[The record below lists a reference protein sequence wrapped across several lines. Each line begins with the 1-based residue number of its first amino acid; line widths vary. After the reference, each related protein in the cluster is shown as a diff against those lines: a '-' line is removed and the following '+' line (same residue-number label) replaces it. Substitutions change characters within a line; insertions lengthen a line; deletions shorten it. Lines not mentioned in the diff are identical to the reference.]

1 MKRFFRAFPIL
12 VLAVC
17 LCCLSPVFAVE
28 GDSGS
33 ADIADSA
40 PDPGFAIV
48 DSVPESPEPEDS
60 SVEDTFVEQSP
71 ADQPEEDEEES
82 VNDTEAFDTDAPI
95 PIQIVQ
101 ADTPDDSEEAAASSV
116 YVQIK
121 DWPGGYIDS
130 DSSSDSDVS
139 YILEPADFPDSYISW
154 SYSDGYFTVT
164 LQQPFFDDW
173 MPGLSQDEII
183 AGLSLITDLS
193 FTVNGEACEG
203 VSLDP
208 QSLSFSFPCVGD
220 GAYQISSE
228 TASLYFRVQ
237 VSAVS
242 GGSSGLGSIVESLLG
257 TYSPKTYLVTTYM
270 PDGSYVESHEIVPG
284 LAGLDYEWIA
294 GAVLFTLA
302 LYCIFRMIGGI
313 FKWS

>member
-12 VLAVC
+12 VLVVC
-17 LCCLSPVFAVE
+17 LCCLSPVSALE
-28 GDSGS
+28 ADSGV
-33 ADIADSA
+33 ADVVKDV
-40 PDPGFAIV
+40 GE
-48 DSVPESPEPEDS
+48 VPEQEPEQKEVSENESESQPPAES
-60 SVEDTFVEQSP
+60 SPVPDT
-71 ADQPEEDEEES
+71 
-82 VNDTEAFDTDAPI
+82 PI

-139 YILEPADFPDSYISW
+139 YIMEPVNFSESYISW
-154 SYSDGYFTVT
+154 SYLDGYFTVT
-164 LQQPFFDDW
+164 LQQPFFDKH
-173 MPGLSQDEII
+173 MPGLSRDELIL
-183 AGLSLITDLS
+183 AMSLIEDIV

-208 QSLSFSFPCVGD
+208 QSLSFSFPYVGD
-220 GAYQISSE
+220 GEYLISSE
-228 TASLYFRVQ
+228 TASLYFTVQ

-242 GGSSGLGSIVESLLG
+242 GGFSGLGSIVESLLG

-313 FKWS
+313 FRWN

>member
-12 VLAVC
+12 VLVVC
-17 LCCLSPVFAVE
+17 LCCLSPVSALE
-28 GDSGS
+28 ADSGV
-33 ADIADSA
+33 ADVVEDVGEVPEQEPEQIEVSENESESQPPAESS
-40 PDPGFAIV
+40 
-48 DSVPESPEPEDS
+48 SVP
-60 SVEDTFVEQSP
+60 
-71 ADQPEEDEEES
+71 
-82 VNDTEAFDTDAPI
+82 DAPI

-139 YILEPADFPDSYISW
+139 YILEPANFPESYISW
-154 SYSDGYFTVT
+154 SYSDGYFTVV
-164 LQQPFFDDW
+164 LQQPFFDKH
-173 MPGLSQDEII
+173 MPGLSRDELIL
-183 AGLSLITDLS
+183 AMSLIEDIV

-208 QSLSFSFPCVGD
+208 QSLSFSFPYVGD
-220 GAYQISSE
+220 GEYLLSSE
-228 TASLYFRVQ
+228 TASLDFRVQ

-313 FKWS
+313 FRWN

>member
-12 VLAVC
+12 VLVVC
-17 LCCLSPVFAVE
+17 LCCLSPVSALE
-28 GDSGS
+28 ADSGV
-33 ADIADSA
+33 ADVVEDVGEVPEQEPEQIEVSENESESQ
-40 PDPGFAIV
+40 PPV
-48 DSVPESPEPEDS
+48 ESSSVP
-60 SVEDTFVEQSP
+60 
-71 ADQPEEDEEES
+71 
-82 VNDTEAFDTDAPI
+82 DAPI

-139 YILEPADFPDSYISW
+139 YIMEPVNFSESYISW
-154 SYSDGYFTVT
+154 SYLDGYFTVT
-164 LQQPFFDDW
+164 LQQPFFDKH
-173 MPGLSQDEII
+173 MPGLSRDELIL
-183 AGLSLITDLS
+183 AMSLIEDIV

-208 QSLSFSFPCVGD
+208 QSLSFSFPYVGD
-220 GAYQISSE
+220 GEYLISSE
-228 TASLYFRVQ
+228 TASLYFTVQ

-242 GGSSGLGSIVESLLG
+242 GGFSGLGSIVESLLG

-313 FKWS
+313 FRWN